1 MNFINPALLLGFGAV
16 SIPIIIHLL
25 NRRRFRVVRWAAME
39 FLLAA
44 NRQNRRRVRIEH
56 LIVLLLR
63 CLIVALIVMVMARPL
78 STSAGLAMLPGVV
91 DPVAT
96 VHAHW

>member
-39 FLLAA
+39 FLLIFKTRYMIDEFMWHFFMDDVW
-44 NRQNRRRVRIEH
+44 NQF
-56 LIVLLLR
+56 LFLLYIVL
-63 CLIVALIVMVMARPL
+63 
-78 STSAGLAMLPGVV
+78 SF
-91 DPVAT
+91 
-96 VHAHW
+96 